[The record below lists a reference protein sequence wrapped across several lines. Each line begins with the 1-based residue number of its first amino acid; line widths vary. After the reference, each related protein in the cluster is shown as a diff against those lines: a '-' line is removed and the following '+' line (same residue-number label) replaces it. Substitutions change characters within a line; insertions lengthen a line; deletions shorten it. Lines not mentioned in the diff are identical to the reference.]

1 MDSALQNIMAAGGA
15 NALLV
20 ITAKDLNAFA
30 ENLISRT
37 RQIVE
42 AEYKEQYYDVKELA
56 KLLHVT
62 PTTIYNFVKNGKLT
76 PVKVGTRTVF
86 RRSVVND
93 AIDRGLLG
101 KYIHS

>member
-1 MDSALQNIMAAGGA
+1 METALQNIMASGGA

-30 ENLISRT
+30 DSLISRT

-42 AEYKEQYYDVKELA
+42 AEYKDQFYDVKELA
-56 KLLHVT
+56 SLLHVT
-62 PTTIYNFVKNGKLT
+62 TTTVYNFVKQGKLS
-76 PVKVGTRTVF
+76 PVKVGARTAF
-86 RRSVVND
+86 RRSTVNE

-101 KYIHS
+101 KYIHK